1 MCLKRI
7 SSGTDDEDSDELG
20 EADWDAIFANEEG
33 EFMNNLNQGK
43 IETFLNSVVVSP
55 LVTRS
60 SELSTRIF

>member
-43 IETFLNSVVVSP
+43 IETFQNSVVVFP

-60 SELSTRIF
+60 FDLSTRIF

>member
-1 MCLKRI
+1 MLKGI

-43 IETFLNSVVVSP
+43 IESYWNTVAVLSW
-55 LVTRS
+55 VTRWFDF
-60 SELSTRIF
+60 STRVF

>member
-7 SSGTDDEDSDELG
+7 SSGTDDENSDELE

-43 IETFLNSVVVSP
+43 IETF
-55 LVTRS
+55 
-60 SELSTRIF
+60 

>member
-1 MCLKRI
+1 MFVCTTVKEGTQLFACVKIEI

-43 IETFLNSVVVSP
+43 IESFEIP
-55 LVTRS
+55 
-60 SELSTRIF
+60 

>member
-1 MCLKRI
+1 MLELFSSSKHVLKGI

-43 IETFLNSVVVSP
+43 IESY
-55 LVTRS
+55 
-60 SELSTRIF
+60 